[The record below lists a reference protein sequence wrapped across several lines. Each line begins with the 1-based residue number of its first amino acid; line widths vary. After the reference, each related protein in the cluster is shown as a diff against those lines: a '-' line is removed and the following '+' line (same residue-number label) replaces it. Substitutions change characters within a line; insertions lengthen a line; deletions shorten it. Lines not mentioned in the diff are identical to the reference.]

1 MDEDQPKKKI
11 TLNNFFEQIVEIDK
25 VAQTALTN
33 SNNLELQFKSIQL
46 DLTRL
51 VQTLSAFDPIQTQL
65 SQVTNIIVQNQID
78 RGLALDQK
86 EKEVFAAEDK
96 KQKTIESEKEDKKGI
111 DELKEESL
119 SDQVKNRLK
128 ESVKDIREEISKS
141 GALGLGLA
149 SLGAYGVGSA
159 MGDRNIGSNL
169 LGVADAATFNLFDFD
184 NLGKPGQNNSGS
196 SEYTGAGGRNNP
208 DKKYNGGEVFG
219 KRNDIDTV
227 PTLLTKGETVAS
239 KSETKRMKQSGFTSI
254 SGLLSFLENMRK
266 KMFNNFGNKKDIP
279 QTNSQDNKDISYTAE
294 DYAVAAAIATEGGT
308 GLSATDIQ
316 QVIQNRV
323 ESDRYPN
330 NRIEVLAAPGQFEGV
345 FTRNISEFKK
355 INNLKSAA
363 KWSGRPESH
372 IAQILKDMHNSNY
385 IADSSKNVNRA
396 LEFRGSPETV
406 LMVNSDD
413 NPYNNIIAN
422 DKGIIPN
429 TFYRGGS
436 TDNQFL
442 IDPKQDPLHDRIAPI
457 DLQAS
462 NIILPPQIVQGTNQ
476 TISDGGSRGDV
487 RVSSDSVESTK
498 SPIQSI
504 SIAEFNSIENLNIL
518 VS

>member
-96 KQKTIESEKEDKKGI
+96 KQKTIESKKEDKKGI

-169 LGVADAATFNLFDFD
+169 LGVADFFTADVFDFD
-184 NLGKPGQNNSGS
+184 KLGKPGQV
-196 SEYTGAGGRNNP
+196 

-266 KMFNNFGNKKDIP
+266 KMFNNFGNKKDI
-279 QTNSQDNKDISYTAE
+279 SYTAE

-323 ESDRYPN
+323 ESDRYPD

-355 INNLKSAA
+355 INNLESAA

-385 IADSSKNVNRA
+385 IADSAKNVNRA

>member
-149 SLGAYGVGSA
+149 SLGAYGAGSL
-159 MGDRNIGSNL
+159 MGDRGLGSNL

-266 KMFNNFGNKKDIP
+266 KMFNNFGNK
-279 QTNSQDNKDISYTAE
+279 KDISYTAE

-487 RVSSDSVESTK
+487 KVSSDSVESTK

-504 SIAEFNSIENLNIL
+504 SISEFNSIENLNIF

>member
-96 KQKTIESEKEDKKGI
+96 KQKTIESKKEDKKGI

-149 SLGAYGVGSA
+149 SLGAYGAGSL
-159 MGDRNIGSNL
+159 MGDRGLGSNL
-169 LGVADAATFNLFDFD
+169 LGVADFLLRDATDFD
-184 NLGKPGQNNSGS
+184 NLGRPGLNV
-196 SEYTGAGGRNNP
+196 

-254 SGLLSFLENMRK
+254 SGLLSFLENIRK
-266 KMFNNFGNKKDIP
+266 KMFNNFGNK
-279 QTNSQDNKDISYTAE
+279 KDISYTAE

>member
-96 KQKTIESEKEDKKGI
+96 KQKTIESKKEDKKGI

-169 LGVADAATFNLFDFD
+169 LGVADFLLRDATDFD
-184 NLGKPGQNNSGS
+184 NLGRPGLDV
-196 SEYTGAGGRNNP
+196 

-266 KMFNNFGNKKDIP
+266 KMFNNFGNKKDI
-279 QTNSQDNKDISYTAE
+279 SYTAE

-345 FTRNISEFKK
+345 FTRNISEFRK
-355 INNLKSAA
+355 INNLESAA

-385 IADSSKNVNRA
+385 IADSAKNVNRA

-487 RVSSDSVESTK
+487 KVSSDSVESTK

>member
-1 MDEDQPKKKI
+1 M
-11 TLNNFFEQIVEIDK
+11 
-25 VAQTALTN
+25 
-33 SNNLELQFKSIQL
+33 
-46 DLTRL
+46 
-51 VQTLSAFDPIQTQL
+51 
-65 SQVTNIIVQNQID
+65 
-78 RGLALDQK
+78 
-86 EKEVFAAEDK
+86 
-96 KQKTIESEKEDKKGI
+96 
-111 DELKEESL
+111 
-119 SDQVKNRLK
+119 
-128 ESVKDIREEISKS
+128 
-141 GALGLGLA
+141 
-149 SLGAYGVGSA
+149 
-159 MGDRNIGSNL
+159 
-169 LGVADAATFNLFDFD
+169 
-184 NLGKPGQNNSGS
+184 
-196 SEYTGAGGRNNP
+196 
-208 DKKYNGGEVFG
+208 
-219 KRNDIDTV
+219 
-227 PTLLTKGETVAS
+227 
-239 KSETKRMKQSGFTSI
+239 
-254 SGLLSFLENMRK
+254 
-266 KMFNNFGNKKDIP
+266 
-279 QTNSQDNKDISYTAE
+279 
-294 DYAVAAAIATEGGT
+294 
-308 GLSATDIQ
+308 
-316 QVIQNRV
+316 IQNRV

-413 NPYNNIIAN
+413 NPYNNIIAD

>member
-96 KQKTIESEKEDKKGI
+96 KQKTIKSEKEDKKGI

-149 SLGAYGVGSA
+149 SLASYGAGSL
-159 MGDRNIGSNL
+159 MGDKRGLGSNL
-169 LGVADAATFNLFDFD
+169 LGVADFLLRDATDFD
-184 NLGKPGQNNSGS
+184 NLGRPGLDV
-196 SEYTGAGGRNNP
+196 

-266 KMFNNFGNKKDIP
+266 KMFNNFGNKKDI
-279 QTNSQDNKDISYTAE
+279 SYTAE

-345 FTRNISEFKK
+345 FTRNISEFRK
-355 INNLKSAA
+355 INNLESAA

-385 IADSSKNVNRA
+385 IADSAKNVNRA

-487 RVSSDSVESTK
+487 KVSSDSVESTK

>member
-96 KQKTIESEKEDKKGI
+96 KQKTLESKKEDKKGI

-149 SLGAYGVGSA
+149 SLGSYALGSVI
-159 MGDRNIGSNL
+159 GDKNTESS
-169 LGVADAATFNLFDFD
+169 FDFD
-184 NLGKPGQNNSGS
+184 NSEQSGK
-196 SEYTGAGGRNNP
+196 YTGGGGRNNP

-279 QTNSQDNKDISYTAE
+279 QTNSQDNKDISYTSE

-345 FTRNISEFKK
+345 FTRNISEFRK
-355 INNLKSAA
+355 INNLESAA

-385 IADSSKNVNRA
+385 IADSAKNVNRA

>member
-96 KQKTIESEKEDKKGI
+96 KQKTLESKKEDKKGI

-128 ESVKDIREEISKS
+128 ESVKHIREEISKS

-149 SLGAYGVGSA
+149 SLGSYALGSVI
-159 MGDRNIGSNL
+159 GD
-169 LGVADAATFNLFDFD
+169 
-184 NLGKPGQNNSGS
+184 KNSGR
-196 SEYTGAGGRNNP
+196 YTGAGGRNNP

-266 KMFNNFGNKKDIP
+266 KMFNNFGNKKE
-279 QTNSQDNKDISYTAE
+279 ISYTAE

-345 FTRNISEFKK
+345 FTRNIDEFKK

-413 NPYNNIIAN
+413 NPYNNIIAD

-487 RVSSDSVESTK
+487 KVSSDSVESTK

>member
-184 NLGKPGQNNSGS
+184 NLGRPGQNDSGS
-196 SEYTGAGGRNNP
+196 SKYTGAGGRNNP

-266 KMFNNFGNKKDIP
+266 KMFNNFGNKKDI
-279 QTNSQDNKDISYTAE
+279 SYTAE

-345 FTRNISEFKK
+345 FTRNISEFRK
-355 INNLKSAA
+355 INNLESAA

-385 IADSSKNVNRA
+385 IADSAKNVNRA

-487 RVSSDSVESTK
+487 KVSSDSVESTK

>member
-96 KQKTIESEKEDKKGI
+96 KQKTIESKKEDKKGI

-119 SDQVKNRLK
+119 SDQIKNRLK

-149 SLGAYGVGSA
+149 SLGSYALGSVI
-159 MGDRNIGSNL
+159 GDKNIGSNL
-169 LGVADAATFNLFDFD
+169 LGVADFLLRDATDFD
-184 NLGKPGQNNSGS
+184 NLGRPGLDV
-196 SEYTGAGGRNNP
+196 

-266 KMFNNFGNKKDIP
+266 KMFNNFGNK
-279 QTNSQDNKDISYTAE
+279 KDISYTAE

-385 IADSSKNVNRA
+385 IADSAKNVNRA

-487 RVSSDSVESTK
+487 KVSSDSVESTK

>member
-96 KQKTIESEKEDKKGI
+96 KQKTLESKKEDKKGI

-141 GALGLGLA
+141 GALGIGLA
-149 SLGAYGVGSA
+149 SLGSYAAGSL
-159 MGDRNIGSNL
+159 MGDNRDAKSNL
-169 LGVADAATFNLFDFD
+169 LGVADFFTADVFDFD
-184 NLGKPGQNNSGS
+184 KLGKPGQV
-196 SEYTGAGGRNNP
+196 

-266 KMFNNFGNKKDIP
+266 KMFNNFGNKKDI
-279 QTNSQDNKDISYTAE
+279 SYTAE

-345 FTRNISEFKK
+345 FTRNIDEFKK
-355 INNLKSAA
+355 INSLKSAA

-487 RVSSDSVESTK
+487 KVSSDSVESTK

>member
-25 VAQTALTN
+25 VAQTALAN

-86 EKEVFAAEDK
+86 EKEVFDAEDK
-96 KQKTIESEKEDKKGI
+96 KQKTIESKKEDKKGI

-149 SLGAYGVGSA
+149 SLGAYGAGSL
-159 MGDRNIGSNL
+159 MGDRGLGSNL
-169 LGVADAATFNLFDFD
+169 LGVADFLSRDATDFD
-184 NLGKPGQNNSGS
+184 KLGRPGLDV
-196 SEYTGAGGRNNP
+196 

-345 FTRNISEFKK
+345 FTRNISEFRK
-355 INNLKSAA
+355 INNLESAA

>member
-96 KQKTIESEKEDKKGI
+96 KQKTLESKKEDKKGI

-184 NLGKPGQNNSGS
+184 NLGRPGQNDSGS
-196 SEYTGAGGRNNP
+196 SKYTGAGGRNNP

-266 KMFNNFGNKKDIP
+266 KMFNNFGNK
-279 QTNSQDNKDISYTAE
+279 KDISYTAE

-385 IADSSKNVNRA
+385 IADSAKNVNRA

>member
-65 SQVTNIIVQNQID
+65 SQVTNIIVQNQIN

-96 KQKTIESEKEDKKGI
+96 KQKTLESKKEDKKGI

-141 GALGLGLA
+141 GTLGLGLA

-169 LGVADAATFNLFDFD
+169 LGVADFLLRDATDFD
-184 NLGKPGQNNSGS
+184 NLGRPGLDV
-196 SEYTGAGGRNNP
+196 

-266 KMFNNFGNKKDIP
+266 KMFNNFGNK
-279 QTNSQDNKDISYTAE
+279 KDISYTAE

>member
-96 KQKTIESEKEDKKGI
+96 KQKTIESEKEDKKCI

-169 LGVADAATFNLFDFD
+169 LGVADFLLRDATDFD
-184 NLGKPGQNNSGS
+184 NLGRPGLNV
-196 SEYTGAGGRNNP
+196 

-266 KMFNNFGNKKDIP
+266 KMFNNFGNKKDI
-279 QTNSQDNKDISYTAE
+279 SYTAE

-345 FTRNISEFKK
+345 FTRNIGEFKK

>member
-169 LGVADAATFNLFDFD
+169 LGVADFLLRDATDFD
-184 NLGKPGQNNSGS
+184 NLGRPGLDV
-196 SEYTGAGGRNNP
+196 

-266 KMFNNFGNKKDIP
+266 KMFNNFGNKKDI
-279 QTNSQDNKDISYTAE
+279 SYTAE

-345 FTRNISEFKK
+345 FTRNIGEFKK

-487 RVSSDSVESTK
+487 KVSSDSVESTK

>member
-96 KQKTIESEKEDKKGI
+96 KQKTLESKKEDKKGI

-141 GALGLGLA
+141 GTLGLGLA

-169 LGVADAATFNLFDFD
+169 LGVADFLLRDATDFD
-184 NLGKPGQNNSGS
+184 NLGRPGLDV
-196 SEYTGAGGRNNP
+196 

-266 KMFNNFGNKKDIP
+266 KMFNNFGNK
-279 QTNSQDNKDISYTAE
+279 KDISYTAE

>member
-96 KQKTIESEKEDKKGI
+96 KQKTLESKKEDKKGI

-141 GALGLGLA
+141 GTLGLGLA

-169 LGVADAATFNLFDFD
+169 LGVADFLLRDATDFD
-184 NLGKPGQNNSGS
+184 NLGRPGLDV
-196 SEYTGAGGRNNP
+196 

-266 KMFNNFGNKKDIP
+266 KMFNNFGNK
-279 QTNSQDNKDISYTAE
+279 KDISYTAE

-385 IADSSKNVNRA
+385 IADSAKNVNRA

-487 RVSSDSVESTK
+487 KVSSDSVESTK

>member
-78 RGLALDQK
+78 RGLALDQR

-96 KQKTIESEKEDKKGI
+96 KQKTIESKKEDKKGI

-119 SDQVKNRLK
+119 SDQIKNRLK

-149 SLGAYGVGSA
+149 SLGAYGAGSL
-159 MGDRNIGSNL
+159 MGDRGLGSNL
-169 LGVADAATFNLFDFD
+169 LGVADAVTFNLFDFD
-184 NLGKPGQNNSGS
+184 NLGRPGLDV
-196 SEYTGAGGRNNP
+196 

-266 KMFNNFGNKKDIP
+266 KMFNNFGNK
-279 QTNSQDNKDISYTAE
+279 KDISYTAE

-487 RVSSDSVESTK
+487 KVSSDSVESTK

>member
-149 SLGAYGVGSA
+149 SLGSYAVGSA

-169 LGVADAATFNLFDFD
+169 LGVADAVTFNLFDFD
-184 NLGKPGQNNSGS
+184 NLGKPG
-196 SEYTGAGGRNNP
+196 
-208 DKKYNGGEVFG
+208 
-219 KRNDIDTV
+219 
-227 PTLLTKGETVAS
+227 
-239 KSETKRMKQSGFTSI
+239 
-254 SGLLSFLENMRK
+254 
-266 KMFNNFGNKKDIP
+266 
-279 QTNSQDNKDISYTAE
+279 
-294 DYAVAAAIATEGGT
+294 
-308 GLSATDIQ
+308 
-316 QVIQNRV
+316 
-323 ESDRYPN
+323 
-330 NRIEVLAAPGQFEGV
+330 
-345 FTRNISEFKK
+345 
-355 INNLKSAA
+355 
-363 KWSGRPESH
+363 
-372 IAQILKDMHNSNY
+372 
-385 IADSSKNVNRA
+385 
-396 LEFRGSPETV
+396 
-406 LMVNSDD
+406 
-413 NPYNNIIAN
+413 
-422 DKGIIPN
+422 
-429 TFYRGGS
+429 
-436 TDNQFL
+436 
-442 IDPKQDPLHDRIAPI
+442 
-457 DLQAS
+457 
-462 NIILPPQIVQGTNQ
+462 
-476 TISDGGSRGDV
+476 
-487 RVSSDSVESTK
+487 
-498 SPIQSI
+498 
-504 SIAEFNSIENLNIL
+504 
-518 VS
+518 

>member
-96 KQKTIESEKEDKKGI
+96 KQKTLESKKEDKKGI

-169 LGVADAATFNLFDFD
+169 LGVADFLLRDATDFD
-184 NLGKPGQNNSGS
+184 NLGRPGLDV
-196 SEYTGAGGRNNP
+196 

-266 KMFNNFGNKKDIP
+266 KMFNNFGNKKDI
-279 QTNSQDNKDISYTAE
+279 SYTAE

-323 ESDRYPN
+323 ESDRYPD
-330 NRIEVLAAPGQFEGV
+330 NRIEVLSAPGQFDGV

-385 IADSSKNVNRA
+385 IADSAKNVNRA

>member
-141 GALGLGLA
+141 GTLGLGLA

-169 LGVADAATFNLFDFD
+169 LGVADFLLRDATDFD
-184 NLGKPGQNNSGS
+184 NLGRPGLDV
-196 SEYTGAGGRNNP
+196 

-266 KMFNNFGNKKDIP
+266 KMFNNFGNK
-279 QTNSQDNKDISYTAE
+279 KDISYTAE

>member
-149 SLGAYGVGSA
+149 SLGAYGAGSL
-159 MGDRNIGSNL
+159 MGDRGLGSNL

-266 KMFNNFGNKKDIP
+266 KMFNNFGNKKDI
-279 QTNSQDNKDISYTAE
+279 SYTAE

-323 ESDRYPN
+323 ESDRYPD

-355 INNLKSAA
+355 INNLESAA

-385 IADSSKNVNRA
+385 IADSAKNVNRA

-487 RVSSDSVESTK
+487 KVSSDSVESTK

>member
-96 KQKTIESEKEDKKGI
+96 KQKTIESKKEDKKGI

-119 SDQVKNRLK
+119 SDQIKNRLK

-141 GALGLGLA
+141 GALGIGLA
-149 SLGAYGVGSA
+149 SLGSYAAGSL
-159 MGDRNIGSNL
+159 MGDNRDAKSNL
-169 LGVADAATFNLFDFD
+169 LGVADFFTADVFDFD
-184 NLGKPGQNNSGS
+184 KLGKPGQV
-196 SEYTGAGGRNNP
+196 

-266 KMFNNFGNKKDIP
+266 KMFNNFGNKKDI
-279 QTNSQDNKDISYTAE
+279 SYTAE

-345 FTRNISEFKK
+345 FTRNIDEFKK

-413 NPYNNIIAN
+413 NPYNNITAD

-487 RVSSDSVESTK
+487 KVSSDSVESTK

>member
-96 KQKTIESEKEDKKGI
+96 KQKTLESKKEDKKGI

-149 SLGAYGVGSA
+149 SLGSYAVGSA

-169 LGVADAATFNLFDFD
+169 LGVADAVTFNLFDFD
-184 NLGKPGQNNSGS
+184 NLGKPGQV
-196 SEYTGAGGRNNP
+196 

-345 FTRNISEFKK
+345 FTRNISEFRK
-355 INNLKSAA
+355 INNLESAA

-385 IADSSKNVNRA
+385 IADSAKNVNRA

-413 NPYNNIIAN
+413 NPYNNIIAD

-442 IDPKQDPLHDRIAPI
+442 IDPKQDPLHNRIAPI

>member
-149 SLGAYGVGSA
+149 SLGAYGAGSL
-159 MGDRNIGSNL
+159 MGDRGLGSNL
-169 LGVADAATFNLFDFD
+169 LGVADFLLRDATDFD
-184 NLGKPGQNNSGS
+184 KLGRPGLDV
-196 SEYTGAGGRNNP
+196 

-266 KMFNNFGNKKDIP
+266 KMFNNFGNKKDI
-279 QTNSQDNKDISYTAE
+279 SYTAE

-308 GLSATDIQ
+308 GLSATDIH

-413 NPYNNIIAN
+413 NPFNNIIAN

>member
-266 KMFNNFGNKKDIP
+266 KMFNNFGNKKDI
-279 QTNSQDNKDISYTAE
+279 SYTAE

>member
-196 SEYTGAGGRNNP
+196 SGYTGAGGRNNP

-266 KMFNNFGNKKDIP
+266 KMFNNFGNK
-279 QTNSQDNKDISYTAE
+279 KDISYTAE

>member
-141 GALGLGLA
+141 GTLGLGLA

-169 LGVADAATFNLFDFD
+169 LGVADFLLRDATDFD
-184 NLGKPGQNNSGS
+184 NLGRPGLDV
-196 SEYTGAGGRNNP
+196 

-266 KMFNNFGNKKDIP
+266 KMFNNFGNKKDI
-279 QTNSQDNKDISYTAE
+279 SYTAE

-345 FTRNISEFKK
+345 FTRNIGEFKK

>member
-25 VAQTALTN
+25 VAQTALAN

-96 KQKTIESEKEDKKGI
+96 KQKTIESKKEDKKGI

-149 SLGAYGVGSA
+149 SLGSYALGSVI
-159 MGDRNIGSNL
+159 GD
-169 LGVADAATFNLFDFD
+169 
-184 NLGKPGQNNSGS
+184 KNSGR
-196 SEYTGAGGRNNP
+196 YTGAGGRNNP

-266 KMFNNFGNKKDIP
+266 KMFNNFGNK
-279 QTNSQDNKDISYTAE
+279 KDISYTAE

-372 IAQILKDMHNSNY
+372 IAQILKDMHNPNY

-436 TDNQFL
+436 ADNQFL

-487 RVSSDSVESTK
+487 KVSSDSVESTK

-504 SIAEFNSIENLNIL
+504 SIAEFNSIENLNVL

>member
-141 GALGLGLA
+141 GTLGLGLA

-266 KMFNNFGNKKDIP
+266 KMFNNFGNK
-279 QTNSQDNKDISYTAE
+279 KDISYTAE

>member
-78 RGLALDQK
+78 RGLALDQR

-96 KQKTIESEKEDKKGI
+96 KQKTIESKKEDKKGI

-149 SLGAYGVGSA
+149 SLGAYGAGSL
-159 MGDRNIGSNL
+159 MGDRGLGSNL
-169 LGVADAATFNLFDFD
+169 LGVADFLLRDATDFD
-184 NLGKPGQNNSGS
+184 NLGRPGLDV
-196 SEYTGAGGRNNP
+196 

-266 KMFNNFGNKKDIP
+266 KMFNNFGNK
-279 QTNSQDNKDISYTAE
+279 KDISYTAE

>member
-96 KQKTIESEKEDKKGI
+96 KQKTLESKKEDKKGI

-119 SDQVKNRLK
+119 SDQIKNRLK

-169 LGVADAATFNLFDFD
+169 LGVADFLLRDATDFD
-184 NLGKPGQNNSGS
+184 NLGRPGLDV
-196 SEYTGAGGRNNP
+196 

-266 KMFNNFGNKKDIP
+266 KMFNNFGNK
-279 QTNSQDNKDISYTAE
+279 KDISYTAE

-385 IADSSKNVNRA
+385 IADSAKNVNRA

-487 RVSSDSVESTK
+487 KVSSDSVESTK

>member
-184 NLGKPGQNNSGS
+184 NLGRPGQNDSGS
-196 SEYTGAGGRNNP
+196 SKYTGAGGRNNP

-266 KMFNNFGNKKDIP
+266 KMFNNFGNK
-279 QTNSQDNKDISYTAE
+279 KDISYTAE

>member
-119 SDQVKNRLK
+119 SDQIKNRLK

-169 LGVADAATFNLFDFD
+169 LGVADFLLRDATDFD
-184 NLGKPGQNNSGS
+184 NLGRPGLDV
-196 SEYTGAGGRNNP
+196 

-266 KMFNNFGNKKDIP
+266 KMFNNFGNKKDI
-279 QTNSQDNKDISYTAE
+279 SYTAE

-323 ESDRYPN
+323 ESDRYPD

-385 IADSSKNVNRA
+385 IADSAKNVNRA

>member
-11 TLNNFFEQIVEIDK
+11 TLNNFFEKIVEIDK

-96 KQKTIESEKEDKKGI
+96 KQKTIESKKEDKKGI

-184 NLGKPGQNNSGS
+184 NLGKSGQV
-196 SEYTGAGGRNNP
+196 

-266 KMFNNFGNKKDIP
+266 KMFNNFGNKKDI
-279 QTNSQDNKDISYTAE
+279 SYTAE

-345 FTRNISEFKK
+345 FTRNISEFRK

-385 IADSSKNVNRA
+385 IADSAKNVNRA

-487 RVSSDSVESTK
+487 KVSSDSVESTK

>member
-96 KQKTIESEKEDKKGI
+96 KQKTLESKKEDKKGI

-184 NLGKPGQNNSGS
+184 NLGRPGQNDSGS
-196 SEYTGAGGRNNP
+196 SKYTGAGGRNNP

-266 KMFNNFGNKKDIP
+266 KMFNNFGNKKDI
-279 QTNSQDNKDISYTAE
+279 SYTAE

-345 FTRNISEFKK
+345 FTRNISEFRK

-385 IADSSKNVNRA
+385 IADSAKNVNRA

-487 RVSSDSVESTK
+487 KVSSDSVESTK

>member
-96 KQKTIESEKEDKKGI
+96 KQKTIKSEKEDKKGI

-149 SLGAYGVGSA
+149 SLGAYGAGSL
-159 MGDRNIGSNL
+159 MGDRGLGSNL

-266 KMFNNFGNKKDIP
+266 KMFNNFGNK
-279 QTNSQDNKDISYTAE
+279 KDISYTAE

-487 RVSSDSVESTK
+487 KVSSDSVESTK

>member
-96 KQKTIESEKEDKKGI
+96 KQKTIESKKEDKKGI

-149 SLGAYGVGSA
+149 SLGSYGAGSA

-169 LGVADAATFNLFDFD
+169 LGVADFFTADVFDFD
-184 NLGKPGQNNSGS
+184 KLGKPGQV
-196 SEYTGAGGRNNP
+196 

-266 KMFNNFGNKKDIP
+266 KMFNNFGNKKDI
-279 QTNSQDNKDISYTAE
+279 SYTAE

-323 ESDRYPN
+323 ESDRYPD

-355 INNLKSAA
+355 INNLESAA

-385 IADSSKNVNRA
+385 IADSAKNVNRA

-487 RVSSDSVESTK
+487 KVSSDSVESTK

>member
-184 NLGKPGQNNSGS
+184 NLGRPGQNDSGS
-196 SEYTGAGGRNNP
+196 SKYTGAGGRNNP

-266 KMFNNFGNKKDIP
+266 KMFNNFGNKKDI
-279 QTNSQDNKDISYTAE
+279 SYTAE

-345 FTRNISEFKK
+345 FTRNIGEFKK